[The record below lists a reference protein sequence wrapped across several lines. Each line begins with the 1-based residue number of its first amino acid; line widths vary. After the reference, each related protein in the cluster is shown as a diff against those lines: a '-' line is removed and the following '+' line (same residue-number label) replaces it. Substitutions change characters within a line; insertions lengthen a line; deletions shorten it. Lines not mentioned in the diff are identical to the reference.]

1 VLPRHDCA
9 VLVVF
14 VGLPGSGKTTLA
26 RRAAAELRATH
37 LRIDAIEAALLRSG
51 VARPPLGPVGYAV
64 AHEVAAACLL
74 VGTPVVVDA
83 VSPVPEARMGWATLA
98 ATSGVPLRVVEVVMT
113 DRAEHRRRVEAR
125 RSDLGGLV
133 VPTWA
138 QVLSLEYEPWDV
150 ERDGPRLL
158 VTNDGAVDEAL
169 DQVLGYLSTI

>member
-1 VLPRHDCA
+1 

-26 RRAAAELRATH
+26 RRVAARLGAAH
-37 LRIDAIEAALLRSG
+37 LRIDAIEAAVVRSG
-51 VARPPLGPVGYAV
+51 LAEPPLGPVGYTV
-64 AHEVAAACLL
+64 AHEVASSCLL

-83 VSPVPEARMGWATLA
+83 VSAVPEARMGWRTLA
-98 ATSGVPLRVVEVVMT
+98 ATSGVPLRVVEVAMT
-113 DRAEHRRRVEAR
+113 DSAEHRRRVEAR
-125 RSDLGGLV
+125 RSDLAGLV

-158 VTNDGAVDEAL
+158 VTNNGAL
-169 DQVLGYLSTI
+169 DEPLGQVIAYLSTI